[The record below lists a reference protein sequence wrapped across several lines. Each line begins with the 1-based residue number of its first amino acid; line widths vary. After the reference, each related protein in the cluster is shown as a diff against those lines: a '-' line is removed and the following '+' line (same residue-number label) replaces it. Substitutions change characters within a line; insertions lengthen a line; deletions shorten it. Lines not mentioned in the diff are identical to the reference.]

1 MGTAFAVLI
10 FLMLLTLVLGPLSK
24 LLTDNGAEVPKQEL
38 TDEARD
44 KALAA
49 TLAVSIALTEENT
62 ESVSR
67 DPSVEPHNEESK
79 AHNSDS

>member
-1 MGTAFAVLI
+1 
-10 FLMLLTLVLGPLSK
+10 MLLTLVLGPLSK
-24 LLTDNGAEVPKQEL
+24 LLTGNGAEVPKQEP
-38 TDEARD
+38 TDEGRD

-49 TLAVSIALTEENT
+49 TLAVSIALTEGNT

-67 DPSVEPHNEESK
+67 DSAGEPHNEESK